1 MIINSLKNNKA
12 LGENNINSE
21 FLKLTGPD
29 LATQIQNL
37 IGCIWVNEQLPK
49 DWIVCPIFKKGNTAK
64 VENYRGIS
72 LLETS
77 YKVLSL
83 SVLKRLEI

>member
-21 FLKLTGPD
+21 FLKRTGPD
-29 LATQIQNL
+29 LATQIQKL

-49 DWIVCPIFKKGNTAK
+49 DQNTAIVCPIFKKGNTAK
-64 VENYRGIS
+64 VENY
-72 LLETS
+72 
-77 YKVLSL
+77 
-83 SVLKRLEI
+83 